1 MPLVMISRCC
11 HGSVATVVINLL
23 YLCIVKDDGA
33 FDLFDQIG
41 DRDTTWA
48 GIGTVEDRAAA
59 PYAITLAQNSKPL
72 CSSLVAAVEYEAV
85 GIDNRGRPDPVG
97 VSPNR
102 WTGAGTG
109 ATEDAFC
116 TLVIA

>member
-11 HGSVATVVINLL
+11 HGSVAAVVIKSL
-23 YLCIVKDDGA
+23 YICIVEDDGA

-41 DRDTTWA
+41 DRDTTWT
-48 GIGTVEDRAAA
+48 GIGTVEDRTAA
-59 PYAITLAQNSKPL
+59 PNAIALAQDSKPF
-72 CSSLVAAVEYEAV
+72 CCSLVAAVEYEAV

-97 VSPNR
+97 VAPNR
-102 WTGAGTG
+102 WTGTRTG

-116 TLVIA
+116 TL